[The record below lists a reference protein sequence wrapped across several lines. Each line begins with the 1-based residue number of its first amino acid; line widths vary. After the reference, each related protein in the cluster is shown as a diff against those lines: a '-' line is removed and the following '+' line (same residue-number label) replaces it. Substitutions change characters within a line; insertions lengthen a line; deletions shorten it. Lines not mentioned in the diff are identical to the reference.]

1 VILKRF
7 KNNLY
12 FCKLSKQK
20 KIKMK
25 KISILLLA
33 ILVNFGFTACN
44 TNAAEDKGKNE
55 VKASASTKTE
65 TSGSVIYLNEES
77 FRKLVW
83 NYNQNPQEWLY
94 EGNLPAVIDFYA
106 DWCGPCKRVAP
117 IMDKL
122 AKDYNGKVKIYKVD
136 TDANR
141 ELSSV
146 FGIRSI
152 PSVLFIP
159 QNGKPAM
166 QAGAMQEE
174 QYKQIIE
181 EFVLGNKLEK

>member
-1 VILKRF
+1 
-7 KNNLY
+7 
-12 FCKLSKQK
+12 
-20 KIKMK
+20 MK
-25 KISILLLA
+25 KLGIFILALSLN
-33 ILVNFGFTACN
+33 LGFSSCDS
-44 TNAAEDKGKNE
+44 NAAEKSKDTEDINK
-55 VKASASTKTE
+55 VATDTKSEGT
-65 TSGSVIYLNEES
+65 VVYLTEES

-83 NYNQNPQEWLY
+83 NYNTNSEDWVY
-94 EGNLPAVIDFYA
+94 EGELPAVIDFYA

-122 AKDYNGKVKIYKVD
+122 AKDYHGKVIIYKVD

-159 QNGKPAM
+159 KNGKPAM
-166 QAGAMQEE
+166 QPGAMQEE

-181 EFVLGNKLEK
+181 EFVLGNKTTEEQ

>member
-1 VILKRF
+1 
-7 KNNLY
+7 
-12 FCKLSKQK
+12 
-20 KIKMK
+20 MK
-25 KISILLLA
+25 KIGILLFALT
-33 ILVNFGFTACN
+33 LNFGFIACDS
-44 TNAAEDKGKNE
+44 NAAEKSSSKENEEKSVSTSANEMSGK
-55 VKASASTKTE
+55 V
-65 TSGSVIYLNEES
+65 VYLNEES
-77 FRKLVW
+77 FRSLVW
-83 NYNQNPQEWLY
+83 NYNQNPQDWVY
-94 EGNLPAVIDFYA
+94 EGELPAVIDFYA

-122 AKDYNGKVKIYKVD
+122 AKEYNGKVMIYKVD

-159 QNGKPAM
+159 KNGKPAM
-166 QAGAMQEE
+166 QPGAMQEE

-181 EFVLGNKLEK
+181 DFVLGNKKIEE

>member
-1 VILKRF
+1 M
-7 KNNLY
+7 
-12 FCKLSKQK
+12 KLR
-20 KIKMK
+20 MK
-25 KISILLLA
+25 KLGIIILALTISL
-33 ILVNFGFTACN
+33 GFIACD
-44 TNAAEDKGKNE
+44 TNAAEKSSTVENEKKTTESAVNE
-55 VKASASTKTE
+55 V
-65 TSGSVIYLNEES
+65 GGNVIYLNEDS

-83 NYNQNPQEWLY
+83 NYDNNPEDWVY
-94 EGNLPAVIDFYA
+94 EGDLPAVIDFYA

-122 AKDYNGKVKIYKVD
+122 AKDYNGKVIIYKVD

-141 ELSSV
+141 ELSTV

-159 QNGKPAM
+159 KDGKPAM
-166 QAGAMQEE
+166 QPGAMQEQ

-181 EFVLGNKLEK
+181 EFVLGNKKIEE

>member
-1 VILKRF
+1 
-7 KNNLY
+7 
-12 FCKLSKQK
+12 
-20 KIKMK
+20 MK
-25 KISILLLA
+25 KIGIFVLA
-33 ILVNFGFTACN
+33 LSLNFGFSACDS
-44 TNAAEDKGKNE
+44 NASEKSSTSKNE
-55 VKASASTKTE
+55 VKTANSKESKAEGT
-65 TSGSVIYLNEES
+65 VVYLNEES
-77 FRKLVW
+77 FRNLVW
-83 NYNQNPQEWLY
+83 NYNANPEDWIY

-122 AKDYNGKVKIYKVD
+122 AEEYNGKVMIYKVD

-141 ELSSV
+141 ELSAV

-159 QNGKPAM
+159 KNGKPAM
-166 QAGAMQEE
+166 QPGAMQEG

-181 EFVLGNKLEK
+181 EFVLGNKTIEE

>member
-1 VILKRF
+1 
-7 KNNLY
+7 
-12 FCKLSKQK
+12 
-20 KIKMK
+20 MK

>member
-1 VILKRF
+1 MRKLGIFVLVLSL
-7 KNNLY
+7 NLS
-12 FCKLSKQK
+12 FS
-20 KIKMK
+20 
-25 KISILLLA
+25 
-33 ILVNFGFTACN
+33 ACDS
-44 TNAAEDKGKNE
+44 NAAEKSSTTEKDIE
-55 VKASASTKTE
+55 VATTSDSK

-77 FRKLVW
+77 FRQLVW
-83 NYNQNPQEWLY
+83 NYNVNPQDWVY
-94 EGNLPAVIDFYA
+94 EGELPAVIDFYA

-122 AKDYNGKVKIYKVD
+122 AQEYDGKVVIYKVD

-159 QNGKPAM
+159 KNGKPAM
-166 QAGAMQEE
+166 QPGAMQEE

-181 EFVLGNKLEK
+181 EFVLGNKTSEE

>member
-1 VILKRF
+1 MNIQKIRMRRLGIFVLALSL
-7 KNNLY
+7 NLG
-12 FCKLSKQK
+12 L
-20 KIKMK
+20 
-25 KISILLLA
+25 
-33 ILVNFGFTACN
+33 TACDS
-44 TNAAEDKGKNE
+44 NAAEKSTTPENE
-55 VKASASTKTE
+55 EKSIVAEENNTEAS
-65 TSGSVIYLNEES
+65 VVYLNEES
-77 FRKLVW
+77 FRNLVW
-83 NYNQNPQEWLY
+83 NYNTNPDDWVY
-94 EGNLPAVIDFYA
+94 EGELPAVIDFYA

-122 AKDYNGKVKIYKVD
+122 ANEYAGKVIIYKVD

-159 QNGKPAM
+159 KNGKPAM
-166 QAGAMQEE
+166 QPGAMQEE

-181 EFVLGNKLEK
+181 EFVLGNKIIEE

>member
-1 VILKRF
+1 
-7 KNNLY
+7 
-12 FCKLSKQK
+12 
-20 KIKMK
+20 MK
-25 KISILLLA
+25 KLGILVLA
-33 ILVNFGFTACN
+33 ITLNVGFNACN
-44 TNAAEDKGKNE
+44 TNAAEKSSATEGGEKSVSTASDEINGK
-55 VKASASTKTE
+55 
-65 TSGSVIYLNEES
+65 VIYLTEES
-77 FRKLVW
+77 FRQLVW
-83 NYNQNPQEWLY
+83 NYAENPQEWVY
-94 EGNLPAVIDFYA
+94 TGELPAVIDFYA

-122 AKDYNGKVKIYKVD
+122 AKDYKGKVIIYKVD

-159 QNGKPAM
+159 KNGKPAM
-166 QAGAMQEE
+166 QPGAMQEE

-181 EFVLGNKLEK
+181 DFVLENKKTEE

>member
-1 VILKRF
+1 MRKLGIFVLALSL
-7 KNNLY
+7 NLG
-12 FCKLSKQK
+12 LS
-20 KIKMK
+20 
-25 KISILLLA
+25 
-33 ILVNFGFTACN
+33 ACDS
-44 TNAAEDKGKNE
+44 NAAEKTSTAEDKEK
-55 VKASASTKTE
+55 VAVATDTKSE
-65 TSGSVIYLNEES
+65 GAVVYLTEES
-77 FRKLVW
+77 FRNLVW
-83 NYNQNPQEWLY
+83 DYNTNSQDWVY
-94 EGNLPAVIDFYA
+94 EGELPAVIDFYA

-122 AKDYNGKVKIYKVD
+122 AKDYNGKVIIYKVD

-159 QNGKPAM
+159 KNGKPAM
-166 QAGAMQEE
+166 QPGAMQEE

-181 EFVLGNKLEK
+181 EFVLGNKTVEEE

>member
-1 VILKRF
+1 MRRLGIFVLALSL
-7 KNNLY
+7 NLG
-12 FCKLSKQK
+12 L
-20 KIKMK
+20 
-25 KISILLLA
+25 
-33 ILVNFGFTACN
+33 TACDSNAVEKSTTPENEEKSIVAEENN
-44 TNAAEDKGKNE
+44 TE
-55 VKASASTKTE
+55 AS
-65 TSGSVIYLNEES
+65 VVYLNEES
-77 FRKLVW
+77 FRNLVW
-83 NYNQNPQEWLY
+83 NYNKNPEDWVY
-94 EGNLPAVIDFYA
+94 EGELPAVIDFYA

-122 AKDYNGKVKIYKVD
+122 AKEYAGKVIIYKVD

-159 QNGKPAM
+159 KNGKPAM
-166 QAGAMQEE
+166 QPDAMQEE

-181 EFVLGNKLEK
+181 EFVLGNKIIEE

>member
-1 VILKRF
+1 MRKLGIFVLVILL
-7 KNNLY
+7 NLG
-12 FCKLSKQK
+12 LS
-20 KIKMK
+20 
-25 KISILLLA
+25 
-33 ILVNFGFTACN
+33 ACDSS
-44 TNAAEDKGKNE
+44 AAGKSSTSEDTE
-55 VKASASTKTE
+55 KALDATDAKSEGT
-65 TSGSVIYLNEES
+65 VVYLNEES
-77 FRKLVW
+77 FRNLVW
-83 NYNQNPQEWLY
+83 NYNTNPQDWVY
-94 EGNLPAVIDFYA
+94 EGELPAVIDFYA

-122 AKDYNGKVKIYKVD
+122 AKDYNGKVIIYKVD

-159 QNGKPAM
+159 KNGKPAM
-166 QAGAMQEE
+166 QPGAMQEE

-181 EFVLGNKLEK
+181 EFVLGNKTTEE

>member
-1 VILKRF
+1 
-7 KNNLY
+7 
-12 FCKLSKQK
+12 
-20 KIKMK
+20 MK
-25 KISILLLA
+25 KFGILFLA
-33 ILVNFGFTACN
+33 VTLNLGFSACN
-44 TNAAEDKGKNE
+44 SNAAEKNE
-55 VKASASTKTE
+55 GEKSNEKVASTSE
-65 TSGSVIYLNEES
+65 NSGSVVYLNEES

-83 NYNQNPQEWLY
+83 NYNQNPQEWIY
-94 EGNLPAVIDFYA
+94 EGELPAVIDFYA

-122 AKDYNGKVKIYKVD
+122 AKDYHGKVKIYKVD

-159 QNGKPAM
+159 KNGKPAM

-181 EFVLGNKLEK
+181 EFVLGHKKVN